1 VLDQD
6 AIISAV
12 EKIKPS
18 VVSVST
24 VRLYYGLLFAPIPV
38 KGVGSGIV
46 LSSDGYILTNT
57 HVVYGA
63 KDITITFTDGSV
75 SKGNLIGSCRIHD
88 MAVIKVE
95 RQGLQP
101 ASFGNT
107 DKLKVGMI
115 VLAVGNPYGLTGGPT
130 VTLGVISALSRTIK
144 TEYGVMRG
152 LIQTDAAINPGN
164 SGGPLINLDGKVVG
178 VNTALIPF
186 AHGIGFA
193 IPAEDAVRCAGDII
207 KYGKHI
213 TPWLG
218 LAGITIKPE
227 MSRYYSLPVSRG
239 VLVSRVFPGSP
250 ASKARL
256 KEGDIITKVDGELL
270 NTAEDLQSMVKIR
283 RPGEILR
290 LEVYRG
296 GVRKMIDVKLE
307 PQPS

>member
-1 VLDQD
+1 MDQD
-6 AIISAV
+6 AIVSAV
-12 EKIKPS
+12 AKIKPS

-46 LSSDGYILTNT
+46 LSDDGYILTNT

-63 KDITITFTDGSV
+63 RDITVTFTDGSV
-75 SKGNLIGSCRIHD
+75 SKGRLVGSCKIHD
-88 MAVIKVE
+88 IAVIKVE
-95 RQGLQP
+95 RERLHP
-101 ASFGNT
+101 ADFDDTSR
-107 DKLKVGMI
+107 LKVGMI

-130 VTLGVISALSRTIK
+130 VTLGVVSALGRSIK
-144 TEYGVMRG
+144 TEYGIMRG

-193 IPAEDAVRCAGDII
+193 IPSEDAVRCAGDIV

-213 TPWLG
+213 TSWLG
-218 LAGITIKPE
+218 LAGITVKPE
-227 MSRYYSLPVSRG
+227 MSRYYGLHVSRG

-250 ASKARL
+250 ASKAGLR
-256 KEGDIITKVDGELL
+256 EGDIITRVDGEPL
-270 NTAEDLQSMVKIR
+270 NSAEDLQSMVKLR
-283 RPGEILR
+283 KAGETLR
-290 LEVYRG
+290 LEIYRN
-296 GVRKMIDVKLE
+296 GVKRIVDVGLE